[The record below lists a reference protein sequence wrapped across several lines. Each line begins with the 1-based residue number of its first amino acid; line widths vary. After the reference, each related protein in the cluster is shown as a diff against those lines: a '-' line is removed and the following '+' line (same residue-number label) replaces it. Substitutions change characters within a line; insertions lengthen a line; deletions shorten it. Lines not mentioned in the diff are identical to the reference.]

1 MDKKIIVISGTTAS
15 GKSSLAIDVAKKI
28 NGVIINADSMQIYE
42 GLPILSA
49 QPTEEDKKVVEHEL
63 YSVLKP
69 YESNTVYK
77 WLELVKNVIDNTD
90 KIPIVVGG
98 TGMYISR
105 LIDGIKFLPESNKEI
120 RDYANNLYDELGW
133 DDFYKIIE
141 EIDKDSAINIK
152 KNDKHRAVKIYEV
165 YKISG
170 KKLSYF
176 ESLPNEKLYNNIYHI
191 NINLNRDLL
200 YKRCEERFRI
210 MLINAIDEVKNF
222 IMFNEVKDEYSIT
235 KTIGFKEIRDYIE
248 KKITYNDMFCL
259 SVKATKN
266 YAKRQYTWFK
276 NQFKYKDLVIEDLS
290 DFKDVVNKINKQFLL
305 K

>member
-15 GKSSLAIDVAKKI
+15 GKSALAIDVAKKI

-49 QPTEEDKKVVEHEL
+49 QPTEEDKKIVEHKL
-63 YSVLKP
+63 YGILKP
-69 YESNTVYK
+69 HESNTVYK
-77 WLELVKNVIDNTD
+77 WLELVKNAIDNTD

-105 LIDGIKFLPESNKEI
+105 FIGGIKFLPESNKEI
-120 RDYANNLYDELGW
+120 RDYANNLYDNIGW
-133 DDFYKIIE
+133 DAFYKIIE

-152 KNDKHRAVKIYEV
+152 KNDKHRAVKIYEI

-191 NINLNRDLL
+191 NINLNRELL
-200 YKRCEERFRI
+200 YKRCEERFRL
-210 MLINAIDEVKNF
+210 MLIKAIDEVKSFLN
-222 IMFNEVKDEYSIT
+222 INIVEDNYSIT

-248 KKITYNDMFCL
+248 NKISYDDMFYL
-259 SVKATKN
+259 SVKATRN

-276 NQFKYKDLVIEDLS
+276 NQFKHKDLIIENID
-290 DFKDVVNKINKQFLL
+290 DFNNVYSKIKNWL
-305 K
+305 